1 MNRGIRR
8 HESAVAKTAT
18 HMVSTHERE
27 HEPEIEPAYDQLSLY
42 VYEAGSDDLLEAV
55 YDAETLAIPS
65 VGDRLS
71 FAAASADGDLEE
83 RTVSYREGASS
94 PTYLVVRRDLTYL
107 HVDADIEGV
116 AESRT
121 LVSEVSV
128 WVTAALEEG
137 EEATDGERTAPDL
150 RSP

>member
-1 MNRGIRR
+1 
-8 HESAVAKTAT
+8 
-18 HMVSTHERE
+18 MVSAHERD

-71 FAAASADGDLEE
+71 FTAASTDGNLEE
-83 RTVSYREGASS
+83 RTASYREESSS
-94 PTYLVVRRDLTYL
+94 PTYLVVRRTLTYL
-107 HVDADIEGV
+107 HVDAEIDGA
-116 AESRT
+116 AESQT

-128 WVTAALEEG
+128 WVRTAREGEAEG
-137 EEATDGERTAPDL
+137 EEATNSERMGPGV